1 MGQQQG
7 MEEMDDHDWDL
18 TREPTKVFMRVES
31 SRALCLLRLGPIGL
45 EKDFYIYLLLGRC
58 RLEKFTEMRQKLE
71 KVELVEEFE
80 QRKPF
85 NYLQFCY
92 WKVF

>member
-45 EKDFYIYLLLGRC
+45 EKGFYIYLFIGQMPIGEIHRNAT
-58 RLEKFTEMRQKLE
+58 KIGKS
-71 KVELVEEFE
+71 
-80 QRKPF
+80 
-85 NYLQFCY
+85 
-92 WKVF
+92 